1 MKKSNGKHRSDRP
14 SGRQASEQP
23 EHSGSSAPA
32 AESLHQGQGPD
43 LISQDQR
50 MQRKNQGVRQ
60 LNENLDEQKAGKLQ
74 EVPNERS
81 IKEKLNERG
90 EDLHDP
96 ESDM

>member
-23 EHSGSSAPA
+23 EHSGSAPS

-43 LISQDQR
+43 LISQDKR
-50 MQRKNQGVRQ
+50 MQGKNQGVRQ
-60 LNENLDEQKAGKLQ
+60 LNENQDAQKTGKPNQ
-74 EVPNERS
+74 QPNEQSVR
-81 IKEKLNERG
+81 EKLAERG